1 MTNVL
6 LIAHR
11 FCPPWSDGTISYAR
25 GLVDTILESNRSGKN
40 LQITVLSSREK
51 TLFPKFN
58 CREMKEYL
66 ESRGDTLECFYAPE
80 RRYKANLW
88 KLVRKLSQAKNY
100 DIIHILIPGFNPLWM
115 RIATKN
121 RNIVLKHIFIYP
133 FHSAF
138 TAEKLA
144 YNFFQ
149 RSSMFKLFNI
159 DLVFSNKILQEIY
172 HTEGLTILPPAID
185 THFYHPEPKSDCSYK
200 ALTEP
205 SLKFGNGSEVF
216 QKDVVLL
223 YMGPL
228 LKERFDF
235 KNVINGFKKLHKE
248 YGIDVGL
255 AIVGRELGGASY
267 FDEIKDYIRKNDFD
281 DCVFACLKN
290 LSEVEKA
297 CLFNSVDVF
306 IYPFP
311 RKLRRMSVVFPPIA
325 LLESMSAGIS
335 VVSGGLP
342 YLSFLIKNHENGIL
356 IKETINEETFAEG
369 VWNALLDKRKI
380 SKNAR
385 LTIER
390 NFSIQHVS
398 KLYADFLSK
407 AGI

>member
-6 LIAHR
+6 LITHR
-11 FCPPWSDGTISYAR
+11 FYPSWSDGTVSYAR

-58 CREMKEYL
+58 RRGMKEYL
-66 ESRGDTLECFYAPE
+66 ESRSGSLECFYASE
-80 RRYKANLW
+80 KNYKANLW

-100 DIIHILIPGFNPLWM
+100 DIIHILLPGFNPLWM

-121 RNIVLKHIFIYP
+121 RSVVLKHIFIYP
-133 FHSAF
+133 FHSGF

-149 RSSMFKLFNI
+149 KSSTFKLLNI
-159 DLVFSNKILQEIY
+159 DLAFSNKILQEIY
-172 HTEGLTILPPAID
+172 NTEALTILPPAID
-185 THFYHPEPKSDCSYK
+185 THFYRPEPKSDCSYQ

-205 SLKFGNGSEVF
+205 PSKFGDVSEVF

-311 RKLRRMSVVFPPIA
+311 RKLRRMRVVFPPIA
-325 LLESMSAGIS
+325 LLETMSAGIC

-342 YLSFLIKNHENGIL
+342 YLNFLIKNHENGIL

-380 SKNAR
+380 SQNAR

-390 NFSIQHVS
+390 SFSIQHVS

-407 AGI
+407 VGI